1 MLGIRQVLPGVA
13 SLVPEV
19 QVEGTFP
26 DGTKLLTVHN
36 PIVDEDGN
44 LAEALC
50 VYFKPLPSFFFF
62 FFFGCRIAVT
72 RAFCC
77 LLHCVLIMHIEGS
90 AVKLCLLTIALTNAP
105 RTSVWHGYRAR
116 PKPFCRPASC
126 RSQHICGV
134 RHVARYG
141 SFLPVPDL
149 SVFSTGQ

>member
-62 FFFGCRIAVT
+62 FFFWVSHRSNQGFLLFAAL
-72 RAFCC
+72 RAYHAYRGFCC
-77 LLHCVLIMHIEGS
+77 KAM
-90 AVKLCLLTIALTNAP
+90 
-105 RTSVWHGYRAR
+105 
-116 PKPFCRPASC
+116 PAHDC
-126 RSQHICGV
+126 PH
-134 RHVARYG
+134 
-141 SFLPVPDL
+141 
-149 SVFSTGQ
+149 